1 MFSMFKQVFWK
12 TKFLLKKLESG
23 FLVVSTTIE
32 NTTFPYKTALLK
44 ANVKTYNGEYIM
56 DLSQITE
63 FCY

>member
-56 DLSQITE
+56 NLSQITE